1 MNTASLRICIDA
13 RLISSG
19 ESGGVEQFI
28 IGLASGLSG
37 LTDGTEEYLFLSY
50 PGHDEWLKPYID
62 GNCRILHCSQLPS
75 QLELKRKISS
85 EMPFLKMI
93 WDYISPIVKS
103 SFKVP
108 VSDGTIE
115 RANMDVMHFT
125 FQGGFLTK
133 VPSLYHPHDLQH
145 VHLPQLFTPRQKMAR
160 DILYNTLC
168 QQAKIVPVVSSWVKE
183 DLTGQYKIPKD
194 KIKVIPFAP
203 PLDAYTGPTNN
214 NFEEIRRKFDLP
226 EQFIFYPAQT
236 WPHKNHIGILL
247 ALAYLRDQ
255 YNMLIPFVSSGFKNS
270 FYKSIEKCIIKSHLE
285 SQVKFLGF
293 LDPLELQ
300 AIYRLSR
307 CVVIP
312 TKFEAASFP
321 LWEAFRASIPVACSN
336 VTSLPAQAGDAAV
349 IFNPDKTEE
358 IADAIYRLWTDEKL
372 RNVLIENGLKN
383 VQRFSWEKTAKV
395 FRTYYRLIAKQSLE
409 EEDIT
414 YLNEQQPLL

>member
-13 RLISSG
+13 RLTSSG

-28 IGLASGLSG
+28 IGLASGLST
-37 LTDGTEEYLFLSY
+37 LTDGSEDYFFLSY
-50 PGHDEWLKPYID
+50 PDHDEWLKPYIK
-62 GNCRILHCSQLPS
+62 GNCRILHCSPLSS

-85 EMPFLKMI
+85 EMPFLRMI
-93 WDYISPIVKS
+93 WDYISPIIKS

-115 RANMDVMHFT
+115 RSNIDVMHFT
-125 FQGGFLTK
+125 FQWGFLTR
-133 VPSLYHPHDLQH
+133 VASLYHPHDLQH
-145 VHLPQLFTPRQKMAR
+145 IHLPQLFTPRQKMAR
-160 DILYNTLC
+160 DILYQTLC

-183 DLTGQYKIPKD
+183 DLIGQYKISKD

-203 PLDAYTGPTNN
+203 PLDAYTGPTDINIK
-214 NFEEIRRKFDLP
+214 EVRTKFGLP
-226 EQFIFYPAQT
+226 DQFIFYPAQT

-247 ALAYLRDQ
+247 ALAYLRDRF
-255 YNMLIPFVSSGFKNS
+255 NMIIPFVSSGFKNS
-270 FYKSIEKCIIKSHLE
+270 FYKSIEKYIVKLHLE

-293 LDPLELQ
+293 LNPLELQ
-300 AIYRLSR
+300 AIYRLSK

-349 IFNPDKTEE
+349 IFNPDKSEE
-358 IADAIYRLWTDEKL
+358 IAGAIYQLWTDEKL

-383 VQRFSWEKTAKV
+383 IQRFSWAKTAKV
-395 FRTYYRLIAKQSLE
+395 FRAYYRLISKQFLTE
-409 EEDIT
+409 EEKK
-414 YLNEQQPLL
+414 YLNEEPGL